1 MSKHTDI
8 LLEAVQEIAE
18 IIYMEMPL
26 RYQDIWLERVMEK
39 GIWKPDPEIIE
50 GAYQKTLEAFQERM
64 GACCRNGCE
73 KCEK

>member
-8 LLEAVQEIAE
+8 LLEAVHEIAE

-26 RYQDIWLERVMEK
+26 EYQDVWLQRVMDK
-39 GIWKPDPEIIE
+39 GIWKPEI
-50 GAYQKTLEAFQERM
+50 

-73 KCEK
+73 KCEQ

>member
-1 MSKHTDI
+1 MSKNTDI

-18 IIYMEMPL
+18 IIWMEMPL

-39 GIWKPDPEIIE
+39 GIWKPDPEMVE
-50 GAYQKTLEAFQERM
+50 GVKVEV

>member
-8 LLEAVQEIAE
+8 LLKAVQEIAE
-18 IIYMEMPL
+18 IIWMEMPL

-39 GIWKPDPEIIE
+39 GIWKPDPEMVE
-50 GAYQKTLEAFQERM
+50 GAKLEA

-73 KCEK
+73 KCEQ

>member
-1 MSKHTDI
+1 MSKHTDE

-26 RYQDIWLERVMEK
+26 RYQDAWLEDIMKR
-39 GIWKPDPEIIE
+39 GIWKPDPDMIE
-50 GAYQKTLEAFQERM
+50 GAKVEA

-73 KCEK
+73 KCEQ

>member
-18 IIYMEMPL
+18 IIWMEMPL

-39 GIWKPDPEIIE
+39 GIWKPDPEMVE
-50 GAYQKTLEAFQERM
+50 GAKVEV

-73 KCEK
+73 KCEQ

>member
-18 IIYMEMPL
+18 IIWMEMPL

-39 GIWKPDPEIIE
+39 GIWKPDPEMVE
-50 GAYQKTLEAFQERM
+50 GAKIEV

-73 KCEK
+73 KCEQ

>member
-8 LLEAVQEIAE
+8 LLKAVQEIAE
-18 IIYMEMPL
+18 IIWMEMPL

-39 GIWKPDPEIIE
+39 GIWKPDPEMVE
-50 GAYQKTLEAFQERM
+50 GAKVEV

-73 KCEK
+73 KCEQ

>member
-8 LLEAVQEIAE
+8 LLEEVQDIAE

-39 GIWKPDPEIIE
+39 GIWKPDPEMVE
-50 GAYQKTLEAFQERM
+50 GAKVEV

-73 KCEK
+73 KCEQ

>member
-18 IIYMEMPL
+18 IIWMEMPL

-39 GIWKPDPEIIE
+39 GIWKPDPEIYYEAGIE
-50 GAYQKTLEAFQERM
+50 PV

>member
-39 GIWKPDPEIIE
+39 GIWKPDPEMVE
-50 GAYQKTLEAFQERM
+50 GAKVEV

-73 KCEK
+73 KCEQ

>member
-18 IIYMEMPL
+18 IIWMEMPL

-39 GIWKPDPEIIE
+39 GIWKPDPEMVE
-50 GAYQKTLEAFQERM
+50 GAKVEV

-73 KCEK
+73 KCAQ